1 MFHNIF
7 TSINYLKESYFN
19 KNKNWHIFVCNNRI
33 KKIFNFSFL
42 ENSNESNFGES
53 EAEDEDEEEIS
64 DIFSQ
69 HSVNESD

>member
-1 MFHNIF
+1 MIYVL
-7 TSINYLKESYFN
+7 I
-19 KNKNWHIFVCNNRI
+19 
-33 KKIFNFSFL
+33 L

-53 EAEDEDEEEIS
+53 EEEEEIS